1 MSSALFVLSMSLAV
15 LANGKISVQKK
26 TEFDVKLRKKVKK
39 TGKLSGVCQN
49 DQNKGRQSKQKKF
62 KCQDFDL
69 ILKLNNL

>member
-1 MSSALFVLSMSLAV
+1 MSSALFCLSTSLAV
-15 LANGKISVQKK
+15 LANGKTSVQKK

-49 DQNKGRQSKQKKF
+49 DQNKERQSKQKKF

-69 ILKLNNL
+69 ISKFKNL

>member
-1 MSSALFVLSMSLAV
+1 MSLAV

-49 DQNKGRQSKQKKF
+49 DQNKERQSNQKKF

-69 ILKLNNL
+69 VIKLKIL